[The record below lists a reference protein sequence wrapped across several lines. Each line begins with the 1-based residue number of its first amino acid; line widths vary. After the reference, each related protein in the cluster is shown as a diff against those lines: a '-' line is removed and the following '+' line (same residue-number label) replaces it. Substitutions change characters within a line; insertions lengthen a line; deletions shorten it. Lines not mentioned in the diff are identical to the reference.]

1 MIDASKRELDAGLD
15 DESFGEAG
23 FMSGAMTEIGADRSG
38 KRFGIV
44 VEKREQPSEAILAHR
59 G

>member
-1 MIDASKRELDAGLD
+1 MLDASKRQLDAALD

-23 FMSGAMTEIGADRSG
+23 FMSGAMTEIGADRIG
-38 KRFGIV
+38 KRFD
-44 VEKREQPSEAILAHR
+44 IL